1 MINSHIWRHT
11 RCCPE
16 QLQQQVRGLEF
27 HMGKMQKS
35 AAVVQS
41 SSHVPMDCSMAGL
54 PVLHHLWEFAKVYV
68 HCISGAIQPSHPLM
82 ASSPSAFN
90 LSQHQSLFNESAF
103 HIRGPE
109 DWSFSFSINPSDE
122 QMVKRVIGPQLESLI
137 HILQLVRSMLSSI
150 GFREKHTEYT
160 KHHIGKS
167 FSSFLF
173 RHLD

>member
-1 MINSHIWRHT
+1 MLPRAASATSQRPWIPHGKNAKE
-11 RCCPE
+11 CCCCSVIKSCPYG
-16 QLQQQVRGLEF
+16 LQHGRPPCPSPSLGVCQSLCSLHQWCYPTISSSDGVFSFCLHSFPTSESF
-27 HMGKMQKS
+27 QW
-35 AAVVQS
+35 VS
-41 SSHVPMDCSMAGL
+41 SSH
-54 PVLHHLWEFAKVYV
+54 
-68 HCISGAIQPSHPLM
+68 Q
-82 ASSPSAFN
+82 
-90 LSQHQSLFNESAF
+90 
-103 HIRGPE
+103 GPK